1 MALAGNSQREI
12 PHGATASNAIPLR
25 DHAQHA
31 PKLANVIVT
40 PVDGLRDF
48 LAFCRVPRLLYTGL
62 PGFSPSLDAERW
74 TLHAARLNPHFKRV
88 KACAWL
94 ARCNGQI
101 VGRIAAQIYTEIVP
115 LDVSPAQFGSLDT
128 IDDPSVVAALVATA
142 EAWLRAQGASIVHG
156 PFSPSINSEA
166 GMLVDGFDAEPMVFM
181 PWHPRWL
188 GPLLE
193 QQGYSKARDLIS
205 YRYAIT
211 QRDRTAE
218 PVVLRRPR
226 WKERLRFRNIRLG
239 DLKNEVAIMTDIF
252 NDGWQEN
259 WGFAPIG
266 VDEFQSMADGLKF
279 LMIEELGFV
288 TELDGEPVAFGII
301 IPNLHEMTADLGGRL
316 LPLGLPKLIQR
327 IRANSYRS
335 ARLALFGIRRKL
347 HRSTMGGVIVAGM
360 MEELRLRSRK
370 LDFDRIEFGWIL
382 ENNRAMRHPIEKSGA
397 KIDKIHRVYEKRL
410 DGSAAALAPT
420 LHNGVQQD
428 SAA

>member
-1 MALAGNSQREI
+1 MAIAGNSQREI
-12 PHGATASNAIPLR
+12 PHDSTASNAAFVPASVPV
-25 DHAQHA
+25 AQK
-31 PKLANVIVT
+31 PANVIVT
-40 PVDGLRDF
+40 PVAGLSDF
-48 LAFCRVPRLLYTGL
+48 LAFCRVPRMLYSGL

-88 KACAWL
+88 KSCAWL
-94 ARCNGQI
+94 ARRNGQI
-101 VGRIAAQIYTEIVP
+101 VGRIVAQMYTDIRP
-115 LDVSPAQFGSLDT
+115 LDVSSAQIGSLDAT
-128 IDDPSVVAALVATA
+128 DDASVVAALVANA
-142 EAWLRAQGASIVHG
+142 EGWLRAQGATIVHG
-156 PFSPSINSEA
+156 PFSPSINSET
-166 GMLVDGFDAEPMVFM
+166 GMLVDGFEAEPMVFM

-188 GPLLE
+188 GALLE

-218 PVVLRRPR
+218 PVVLKRPR
-226 WKERLRFRNIRLG
+226 WKERLRFRNIRLN

-252 NDGWQEN
+252 NDGWQDN

-266 VDEFQSMADGLKF
+266 LDEFQSMADGLKF
-279 LMIEELGFV
+279 LMIEDLGFV

-301 IPNLHEMTADLGGRL
+301 IPNLHEMTADLGGKL

-327 IRANSYRS
+327 IRTNSYRS
-335 ARLALFGIRRKL
+335 ARLALFGIRSKL

-370 LDFDRIEFGWIL
+370 LNFDRIEFGWIL

-410 DGSAAALAPT
+410 DGSAAAVVPT
-420 LHNGVQQD
+420 LHNGVEQD